1 MKKTAQKS
9 PVELVSMYVLFLRA
23 LYLIHQEN
31 HWKTRGYDLHLMFQ
45 RIYEGVQEM
54 ADEAA
59 EKAVGVYGDLVKQ
72 DQIGTLT
79 DRLRETEDLVE
90 RSLKAEKAF
99 QAFAKKV
106 YETLKESDALTL
118 GVDDMIMSHCSKSE
132 VHTFLLQ
139 QAEKR

>member
-45 RIYEGVQEM
+45 RIYQGVQEM

-59 EKAVGVYGDLVKQ
+59 EKAVGVYGELSKQ
-72 DQIGTLT
+72 EHLGTLVE
-79 DRLRETEDLVE
+79 RLSQSDDPVE
-90 RSLKAEKAF
+90 RSLMAEKAF
-99 QAFAKKV
+99 QQFATKV
-106 YETLKESDALTL
+106 YKALKEGDGLTL
-118 GVDDMIMSHCSKSE
+118 GVDDMIMSHVNKSE
-132 VHTFLLQ
+132 VHTYLLQ